1 MQRGKSQVLFRYL
14 PECIID
20 HSDTQ
25 AIARISAWNSIKSE
39 STNESRLVSEVL
51 HRLGRFGRKQGFP
64 QKPRL
69 SSFVFLEPTAI
80 EADLF
85 PLTFICNECGKAYS
99 FESIKRFRNQFTR
112 NGYRCTCGGGL
123 RQLDLINYHV
133 CGKISSL
140 QVRKCPTHGYEHIIL
155 HTGNSSRIS
164 DWRWKCKICGIE
176 TGKVMGWCKACG
188 EPMNTAPFRK
198 SQVFYPHSISLINTK
213 GISGL
218 ESFDNPDILELYI
231 AQYLGIISAE
241 EYVDFQDTARA
252 DLRREEAE
260 RIRQNMI
267 RQGIPEEVIRQIIDT
282 PQDSD
287 KQQKR
292 QEALQEVKSGLSL
305 DCETVVAVVSSL
317 QSFQDTIALS
327 GAKGLNE
334 ILIEARARNDPNFSR
349 VAQFP
354 NALQRAGISEAYVVN
369 DLPVISAVFGYSRS
383 SIDPG
388 ECVLRGFP
396 PDTKYPDKTPVYV
409 NPTETEGIVM
419 VFDRWRILRWLQ
431 ENGFVSEIPNR
442 NDERGLKQWFL
453 RNIKSD
459 SIPVYDE
466 IPGAFAETKLVYTLI
481 HTISHTLLR
490 EGAGFI
496 GMDKDSLAEIIF
508 PEVPAIAIY
517 TNNAHDFQIGGM
529 HTLFETA
536 IIPWID
542 MAFES
547 AGTCLYDP
555 ICISSDASCH
565 ACLHVSEISCVHF
578 NRDLGRHYLIG
589 QEDGYDRLLGF
600 WEHEFTKKVDSGI

>member
-1 MQRGKSQVLFRYL
+1 MKRGKSQVLFRYL
-14 PECIID
+14 PECVID

-25 AIARISAWNSIKSE
+25 AIAKISVWNSIKSE
-39 STNESRLVSEVL
+39 STNAPRLTSEIL
-51 HRLGRFGRKQGFP
+51 HRLERFGRKRGYP
-64 QKPRL
+64 QNPRT

-99 FESIKRFRNQFTR
+99 FDSINRFRGQFTR

-123 RQLDLINYHV
+123 RQLDLISYHI
-133 CGKISSL
+133 CGKVSSL
-140 QVRKCPTHGYEHIIL
+140 QVRKCPVHGYDHIVL

-164 DWRWKCKICGIE
+164 NWRWRCKICGIE
-176 TGKVMGWCKACG
+176 TGKVMGWCEECNQ
-188 EPMNTAPFRK
+188 PMETAPFRK
-198 SQVFYPHSISLINTK
+198 SQVFYPHSISLINTN
-213 GISGL
+213 GLSGS
-218 ESFDNPDILELYI
+218 EDSDNLDTLRLYI

-241 EYVDFQDTARA
+241 EYVDYHDSARA
-252 DLRREEAE
+252 DSKQEEAE

-267 RQGIPEEVIRQIIDT
+267 EQGFPEEVIRRVIGT
-282 PQDSD
+282 PQGSAR
-287 KQQKR
+287 QQKR
-292 QEALQEVKSGLSL
+292 QETLREVDNALSL
-305 DCETVVAVVSSL
+305 DNDTLTAIVSSL
-317 QSFQDTIALS
+317 QSFQDTIALP
-327 GAKGLNE
+327 GAKDLSKV
-334 ILIEARARNDPNFSR
+334 LIEARARNDPNLSR

-354 NALQRAGISEAYVVN
+354 DALQRAGISEAYVVN

-383 SIDPG
+383 STNPG
-388 ECVLRGFP
+388 ECVLRGFA
-396 PDTKYPDKTPVYV
+396 PDANYPDKTPIYV

-431 ENGFVSEIPNR
+431 ENEFVSEIPDR
-442 NDERGLKQWFL
+442 SDEGELKQWFL
-453 RNIKSD
+453 RNIKTD
-459 SIPVYDE
+459 CIPVYDE
-466 IPGAFAETKLVYTLI
+466 ISGVFAETKLVYTLI
-481 HTISHTLLR
+481 HTISHILLR
-490 EGAGFI
+490 KGAGLV

-542 MAFES
+542 MAFEG
-547 AGTCLYDP
+547 AETCLYDP
-555 ICISSDASCH
+555 VCISSDASCH

-589 QEDGYDRLLGF
+589 RENEHGRLLGF
-600 WEHEFTKKVDSGI
+600 WEHEFIKKVE